1 MLEGP
6 ADPPGHLTSPAGRC
20 PGFPVG
26 RGAEALPAE
35 AQGPCGM
42 TQTVNG
48 AAPEESVA
56 RPHDPAA
63 QRVGSPRSGLPRL
76 LDLLG
81 YTETERLSVCH
92 AWPGRPASFAAQVL
106 PPGEAEAEVVRWQA
120 EADVWFGINPVDPG
134 VRGRGTIAQVTRW
147 AAIYADLDVKDGGL
161 PNYHAARAVITDLS
175 ALLGVCP
182 VAVIGSGHGLQPVWA
197 MDPDDPA
204 TQLDDPQRR
213 ADAVALLRRFG
224 RLVTV
229 VAERHGG
236 RVDSVFDLARV
247 LRVPGTTNRKRA
259 PLRPVRVELFD
270 AAPLGVDQLME
281 VLDAY
286 GAPERS
292 GDRELLGE
300 VVSDPCGW
308 SWAKQPCDYV
318 TGMVDG
324 WQRDLPRTGRHPWL
338 VAQATRLACAHRYG
352 CLIEA
357 EYQRAAGVLRD
368 RFEHLCRESIGGD
381 PRQPHR
387 GEVAD
392 ALAWGVARAASLTY
406 ERITKELGNHSHQRP
421 DPMDLLPDVLSAP
434 VRADPVPAGVPA
446 RRGRR
451 VLLEDAPEE
460 IESVEWWWADRL
472 PRGCLALLAG
482 REGIGKSLIAYW
494 LAAQLTRG
502 TLPGCWLGE
511 PKTVIVCAT
520 EDSWKHTITPR
531 LLAAGADISRV
542 KRTRVV
548 TEEHE
553 DLSLSLPDDVNALT
567 DVITE
572 CGDVGLL
579 LLDPLISRLDA
590 RLDTHKDADVRAA
603 LEPLAALADRTGI
616 GVVGLIH
623 VNKGSHTDPLTSIMA
638 SRAFAAVARA
648 VAYAIVDRDDPA
660 ERLLGVPKNNL
671 GRDDL
676 PTLRY
681 RIETVYVGQSV
692 TDKPVHG
699 PRIVWAGEDGR
710 SVADVMDDNASGGN
724 ADRSAIEDATAWLEH
739 HLAHHGGLQASREVK
754 AAGKAAGHAEA
765 TLKRAA
771 KRLQVESR
779 AVGYPRQTYWIL
791 PGTQPDQDDP
801 RSDHAQSAHRPGESD
816 PTEPTGPRHARRPRQ
831 DPLFAVGSRNPIGSV
846 SSVGSDPPCA
856 RADWTPTIPG
866 GE

>member
-270 AAPLGVDQLME
+270 AAPLGVDQLTE

-292 GDRELLGE
+292 GDRELI
-300 VVSDPCGW
+300 C
-308 SWAKQPCDYV
+308 
-318 TGMVDG
+318 
-324 WQRDLPRTGRHPWL
+324 
-338 VAQATRLACAHRYG
+338 
-352 CLIEA
+352 
-357 EYQRAAGVLRD
+357 
-368 RFEHLCRESIGGD
+368 
-381 PRQPHR
+381 
-387 GEVAD
+387 
-392 ALAWGVARAASLTY
+392 
-406 ERITKELGNHSHQRP
+406 
-421 DPMDLLPDVLSAP
+421 
-434 VRADPVPAGVPA
+434 
-446 RRGRR
+446 
-451 VLLEDAPEE
+451 
-460 IESVEWWWADRL
+460 
-472 PRGCLALLAG
+472 
-482 REGIGKSLIAYW
+482 
-494 LAAQLTRG
+494 
-502 TLPGCWLGE
+502 
-511 PKTVIVCAT
+511 
-520 EDSWKHTITPR
+520 
-531 LLAAGADISRV
+531 
-542 KRTRVV
+542 
-548 TEEHE
+548 
-553 DLSLSLPDDVNALT
+553 
-567 DVITE
+567 
-572 CGDVGLL
+572 
-579 LLDPLISRLDA
+579 
-590 RLDTHKDADVRAA
+590 
-603 LEPLAALADRTGI
+603 
-616 GVVGLIH
+616 
-623 VNKGSHTDPLTSIMA
+623 
-638 SRAFAAVARA
+638 
-648 VAYAIVDRDDPA
+648 
-660 ERLLGVPKNNL
+660 
-671 GRDDL
+671 
-676 PTLRY
+676 
-681 RIETVYVGQSV
+681 
-692 TDKPVHG
+692 
-699 PRIVWAGEDGR
+699 
-710 SVADVMDDNASGGN
+710 
-724 ADRSAIEDATAWLEH
+724 
-739 HLAHHGGLQASREVK
+739 
-754 AAGKAAGHAEA
+754 
-765 TLKRAA
+765 
-771 KRLQVESR
+771 
-779 AVGYPRQTYWIL
+779 
-791 PGTQPDQDDP
+791 
-801 RSDHAQSAHRPGESD
+801 
-816 PTEPTGPRHARRPRQ
+816 
-831 DPLFAVGSRNPIGSV
+831 
-846 SSVGSDPPCA
+846 
-856 RADWTPTIPG
+856 
-866 GE
+866 